1 MGMLK
6 QLVLRLRHDEA
17 GATAV
22 EYALIAAFIAGVITA
37 SVAALGGSLLEK
49 YNLVVGL
56 FP

>member
-1 MGMLK
+1 MLK
-6 QLVLRLRHDEA
+6 QLFLRFRHDQA
-17 GATAV
+17 GATAI

-49 YNLVVGL
+49 YDLVVGL